1 MGPKAQ
7 KFIFNQVK
15 KSLKMYKNTL
25 LNVFN
30 NTIGRLEKKS
40 WYVKERIFKHREK
53 NDCKEKFMDKAVD
66 DKKLDMEQKNSWLIS
81 IGS

>member
-40 WYVKERIFKHREK
+40 
-53 NDCKEKFMDKAVD
+53 
-66 DKKLDMEQKNSWLIS
+66 
-81 IGS
+81 